1 MSIRELAELAADI
14 LADVN
19 RLYDGIAELENDG
32 MEIHDRQHELQR
44 QAAQEFAALNGW
56 RWTEHRLLARTLA
69 RGGTHDGRWIDPHL
83 LRPAHQGGYQHITPE
98 EWAEFDRATAE
109 WQQRHRARWQVL
121 HLRNFGIRTG

>member
-1 MSIRELAELAADI
+1 MSGDSFDAWLRSNPAPDLQDLVERAGRRYAASIGEDY
-14 LADVN
+14 V
-19 RLYDGIAELENDG
+19 E
-32 MEIHDRQHELQR
+32 
-44 QAAQEFAALNGW
+44 
-56 RWTEHRLLARTLA
+56 
-69 RGGTHDGRWIDPHL
+69 DPHL